1 MTTSV
6 EPVAT
11 LNGWLIVDKPLGLT
25 SAAVVGRVRRACGGV
40 KVGHAG
46 TLDPLATGVLP
57 LAIGEATKA
66 MAFVMDGRKAYRFAV
81 RWGEARSTDDAEG
94 SVTETSVERPTRSA
108 IEAALPAFVG
118 DIAQMPPAYSAIKI
132 DGERAYARARAGE
145 RVILAARTVRIETL
159 VLIDRPDDATAVFEV
174 ACGKGTYIRALA
186 RDLAH
191 RLGTVGFVAALRR
204 LRAGP
209 FVEADSISLDNFLA
223 LGHIPRAER
232 LLPVKVALADIP
244 AIALTEPE
252 AERIRC
258 GQHIRLRHPTPGTV
272 CLTAGD
278 KLVALAE
285 VEGETA
291 RPMRV
296 FNL

>member
-1 MTTSV
+1 M
-6 EPVAT
+6 AA

-66 MAFVMDGRKAYRFAV
+66 MSFVMDGRKAYRFAV

-94 SVTETSVERPTRSA
+94 TVTDTSPIRPTGTA
-108 IEAALPAFVG
+108 IEAALPAFLG
-118 DIAQMPPAYSAIKI
+118 DIVQMPPAYSALKI

-145 RVILAARTVRIETL
+145 TVILAARTVHIETL
-159 VLIDRPDDATAVFEV
+159 VLIDRPDNATAVFEV
-174 ACGKGTYIRALA
+174 GCGKGMYVRALA
-186 RDLAH
+186 RDLAC

-209 FVEADSISLDNFLA
+209 FVEADSIPLDNFLA

-232 LLPVKVALADIP
+232 LLPVKAALADIP
-244 AIALTEPE
+244 AIALTDPE
-252 AERIRC
+252 AEKIRR
-258 GQHIRLRHPTPGTV
+258 GQHIRLRHPAPGTV

-291 RPMRV
+291 RPKRV

>member
-1 MTTSV
+1 MTTSA
-6 EPVAT
+6 EPAAA
-11 LNGWLIVDKPLGLT
+11 LHGWLIVDKPLGPT

-57 LAIGEATKA
+57 LALGEATKA
-66 MAFVMDGRKAYRFAV
+66 MAFVMNGRKTYRFAV
-81 RWGEARSTDDAEG
+81 RWGEARATDDAEG
-94 SVTETSVERPTRSA
+94 AITATSPLRPTRAA
-108 IEAALPAFVG
+108 IEAALPAFIG
-118 DIAQMPPAYSAIKI
+118 AIAQMPPAYSAVTV
-132 DGERAYARARAGE
+132 DGRRAYARARAGE
-145 RVILAARTVRIETL
+145 AVVLAARTVHIETL
-159 VLIDRPDDATAVFEV
+159 VLVDRPDEATAVFEV
-174 ACGKGTYIRALA
+174 GCGKGMYVRALA
-186 RDLAH
+186 RDLAR

-209 FVEADSISLDNFLA
+209 FVEADAIPMDNFLA

-232 LLPVKVALADIP
+232 LLPVKAALADIP

-252 AERIRC
+252 ADKIRR
-258 GQHIRLRHPTPGTV
+258 GQHIRVRHPTPGTV

-291 RPMRV
+291 RPKRV

>member
-6 EPVAT
+6 EAVAA

-57 LAIGEATKA
+57 LAIGEATKT

-81 RWGEARSTDDAEG
+81 RWGEARSTDDVEG
-94 SVTETSVERPTRSA
+94 TVTESSPMRPTRAA
-108 IEAALPAFVG
+108 IAAALPAFIG
-118 DIAQMPPAYSAIKI
+118 DIVQIPPAYSALKV

-145 RVILAARTVRIETL
+145 AVVLAARTVQIETL
-159 VLIDRPDDATAVFEV
+159 VLVERPDEATAVFEIG
-174 ACGKGTYIRALA
+174 CGKGTYVRALA
-186 RDLAH
+186 RDLAL

-209 FVEADSISLDNFLA
+209 FVEADSIPLDNFLA

-232 LLPVKVALADIP
+232 LLPVKAALADIP

-252 AERIRC
+252 AEKIRR
-258 GQHIRLRHPTPGTV
+258 GQHIRVRHPTPGTV

-291 RPMRV
+291 RPKRV